1 MTDTKVCKNCIH
13 KNLCSARRTYNDVM
27 NEWNSQFPYIQM
39 NQDGDVLAENCDE
52 YKSLSDIHIIEK
64 EKDKKSVFGK

>member
-1 MTDTKVCKNCIH
+1 
-13 KNLCSARRTYNDVM
+13 M